1 MYSSSHVSPALV
13 LTIDAVDILLFGIF
27 WNDQAIIT
35 DKSFAVLAT
44 NATNLMSAANI
55 QITIPVLTS
64 LSVQNTK
71 LKLLVFERK
80 HTELKQ
86 RRRRCHR

>member
-1 MYSSSHVSPALV
+1 M
-13 LTIDAVDILLFGIF
+13 FGIF

-35 DKSFAVLAT
+35 DKSLAVLAT
-44 NATNLMSAANI
+44 NATNLMSAASI

-86 RRRRCHR
+86 RRRRRHR

>member
-1 MYSSSHVSPALV
+1 M
-13 LTIDAVDILLFGIF
+13 FGIF

-44 NATNLMSAANI
+44 NATNLMSAASI

-80 HTELKQ
+80 HRELN
-86 RRRRCHR
+86 